1 MKLQSRSLVPAFA
14 VLTVLAVIGLGC
26 SHTMSVTVKGSKN
39 PKTKTCTLGDRVELE
54 NGDFR
59 IVQKCV
65 TEENLVV
72 GDGKLEMTEWDFAI
86 DDGFADALRDDCV
99 IRSAWVEM
107 DVHPTANPFD
117 ESLAVRDKWE
127 FGLEEIRSLDPKGGW
142 QKVEIDMMYRPGG
155 RSPYTPQVLRE
166 LMLEGP
172 WNRLRI
178 EYGYDA
184 IISRA
189 RLDLKCS

>member
-1 MKLQSRSLVPAFA
+1 MTA
-14 VLTVLAVIGLGC
+14 V
-26 SHTMSVTVKGSKN
+26 VKGSKK
-39 PKTKTCTLGDRVELE
+39 PTVKACTLGDRVEVD
-54 NGDFR
+54 NGGFR

-65 TEENLVV
+65 SDDNLEI
-72 GDGKLEMTEWDFAI
+72 GDGRMEMTEWDFAI
-86 DDGFADALRDDCV
+86 DESFADALREDCI

-107 DVHPTANPFD
+107 EMRPTKNPFD

-127 FGLEEIRSLDPKGGW
+127 FGLEEVRSLDPEGGW
-142 QKVEIDMMYRPGG
+142 QKVEIDMMERPGG

-166 LMLEGP
+166 LMLLGP

-184 IISRA
+184 LISYA
-189 RLDLKCS
+189 KLDVTCK